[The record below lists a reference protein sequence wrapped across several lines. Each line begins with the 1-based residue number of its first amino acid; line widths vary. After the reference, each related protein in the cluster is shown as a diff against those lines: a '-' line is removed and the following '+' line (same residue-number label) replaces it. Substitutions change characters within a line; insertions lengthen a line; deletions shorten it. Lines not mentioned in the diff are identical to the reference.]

1 MDDTTTFFAWSG
13 TVARMVRTPGFGST
27 IAVWNRH
34 RAEWVEA
41 PGLYGAL
48 TGIGGDPAADV
59 ISRADAE
66 LVISAPPPP
75 RDPLRLD
82 GPGSDVSYRD

>member
-1 MDDTTTFFAWSG
+1 MDNTTTFFAWSG
-13 TVARMVRTPGFGST
+13 TVARMVARDGFGST

-34 RAEWVEA
+34 RAEWVDA
-41 PGLYGAL
+41 PGLFGAL

-66 LVISAPPPP
+66 RIIAAEPPV
-75 RDPLRLD
+75 RA
-82 GPGSDVSYRD
+82 